1 MKIFNIIN
9 KTPSIIYLNNENWI
23 FKNEIDKN
31 WFGIHVFMY
40 STELYKKL
48 IFKSFLTFDEEII
61 IKYYLYINYSI
72 QFY

>member
-40 STELYKKL
+40 SCYYYCLHQARLAQQKIQDYL
-48 IFKSFLTFDEEII
+48 IGK
-61 IKYYLYINYSI
+61 N
-72 QFY
+72 